1 VGVTNFLGQS
11 IGIDKN
17 NAMQYKFYSSIKT
30 VGATVLG
37 GMWALEWAMH
47 TDETNFRCSEF
58 LESACL
64 IPKLQLNSFRDHRV
78 HTDRGLDFTQRVNGQ

>member
-1 VGVTNFLGQS
+1 MGSETHS
-11 IGIDKN
+11 ISVKID
-17 NAMQYKFYSSIKT
+17 SSIKT